1 MAALALATASCAKPA
16 LLSTDAL
23 PVQRVIVYRNGVAYF
38 ERAGHVEE
46 DVIRFKMKQAEVGDF
61 LATLAVMERGGS
73 SVRSAAFPLKD
84 EDQDEQGD
92 DAGPKKPRTEDEKK
106 GLEVVALALDGRAH
120 DLRVGYVAE
129 SPVWRPSYRLVV
141 AEGGQSELQ
150 AWGIVQNLS
159 GEDWRDVKLS
169 LVAGAPVT
177 FKSEL
182 GVPVIPDR
190 PTVSDQGEVIAVVP
204 HSETSLRQDNGV
216 AEKKERE
223 TARPEKPASFT
234 MNGAPRRA
242 APTVAAAR
250 GRLDEGGGADEDESA
265 APQGAMMA
273 PAPAPPPPPSREP
286 AISAPRNM
294 SALAAVAVEAGVT
307 RYDLPA
313 PVTVPDRSAT
323 MVMLLSRPVPGEA
336 MFLYAPDS
344 VPDSQSHPYRV
355 ARFTNATDG
364 VLERGP
370 IAVFERDA
378 FLGQGVVDPLPAGAT
393 ATVPFAIERSL
404 AVDVD
409 RKYDEQGARVFRI
422 QNGQLWISRDQ
433 VTLTHY
439 KVRNGGDKAA
449 KMLVKHDRRR
459 GSTLHDPPA
468 GTDDNVGTG
477 TALVPGTVAPRST
490 SEILVDE
497 RAVERQGADWFQP
510 LANQAVTA
518 YLTDA
523 NADRAVV
530 AKLVAAW
537 ALRGDT
543 VSAIAERDRLQR
555 ASADLSQSTE
565 ETRRNLRAIEKS
577 KTADAAALRQKLTA
591 RLNDAASKLDDANRK
606 LAEVDEKIS
615 ENSVRF
621 REAIRDID
629 LTVPDSD
636 TK

>member
-1 MAALALATASCAKPA
+1 
-16 LLSTDAL
+16 
-23 PVQRVIVYRNGVAYF
+23 VHRVIVYRNGVAYF
-38 ERAGHVEE
+38 ERAGHVDQ

-84 EDQDEQGD
+84 EDEDDQDD
-92 DAGPKKPRTEDEKK
+92 DAGPKRKRTEDEKK
-106 GLEVVALALDGRAH
+106 GLEVVALQLDGRAH
-120 DLRVGYVAE
+120 DLQVGYVAE

-141 AEGGQSELQ
+141 GEGGQAELQ
-150 AWGIVQNLS
+150 AWGIVENLS

-177 FKSEL
+177 FRSEL
-182 GVPVIPDR
+182 GVPVIPER

-204 HSETSLRQDNGV
+204 HGETSLRQDNGAV
-216 AEKKERE
+216 ADRDEKKERE
-223 TARPEKPASFT
+223 HVASSSRAMPAPAAAMKKPSAK
-234 MNGAPRRA
+234 MAGRRGALDDGEGEEAAGAP
-242 APTVAAAR
+242 P
-250 GRLDEGGGADEDESA
+250 EGEPA
-265 APQGAMMA
+265 MA
-273 PAPAPPPPPSREP
+273 PGAPPPPPP
-286 AISAPRNM
+286 AAISAPRNM

-323 MVMLLSRPVPGEA
+323 MVMLLSRPVSGEA

-344 VPDSQSHPYRV
+344 VPDSRSHPYRV

-439 KVRNGGDKAA
+439 KVRNGGDKPA

-477 TALVPGTVAPRST
+477 SALVPGTVAPRST
-490 SEILVDE
+490 SEIVVDE
-497 RAVERQGADWFQP
+497 RAIERQAVDWFQP
-510 LANQAVTA
+510 LASQAVTA
-518 YLTDA
+518 YMTDA
-523 NADRAVV
+523 KADRAVV
-530 AKLVAAW
+530 AKLAMAW

-543 VSAIAERDRLQR
+543 VSAIAERDRLQK
-555 ASADLSQSTE
+555 ASSDLAQSTE

-591 RLNDAASKLDDANRK
+591 RLNESASKLDDASRK
-606 LAEVDEKIS
+606 LVEVDEKIS
-615 ENSVRF
+615 ENAVRF

-629 LTVPDSD
+629 LTVADGD